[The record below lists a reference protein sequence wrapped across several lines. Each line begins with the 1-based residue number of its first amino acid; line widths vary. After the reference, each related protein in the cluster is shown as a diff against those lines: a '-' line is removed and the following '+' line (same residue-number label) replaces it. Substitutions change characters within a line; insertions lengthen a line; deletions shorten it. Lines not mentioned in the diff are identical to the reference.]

1 MINFYIRQ
9 YPVPEIIGVLNLV
22 DSFKLMIFQEWGYGS
37 TIKNRCGGFLTLGS
51 SLKILTA
58 HPENDK
64 HFLREWFV
72 LIKYQLAGLATGNRC
87 WSLYQRRLIIRKLVR
102 GPVKSSFYHSRES
115 KTGRV
120 KDLSRLLGNK
130 AWAQYTID
138 LNSFPRS
145 PAQQID

>member
-87 WSLYQRRLIIRKLVR
+87 
-102 GPVKSSFYHSRES
+102 
-115 KTGRV
+115 
-120 KDLSRLLGNK
+120 
-130 AWAQYTID
+130 
-138 LNSFPRS
+138 
-145 PAQQID
+145 